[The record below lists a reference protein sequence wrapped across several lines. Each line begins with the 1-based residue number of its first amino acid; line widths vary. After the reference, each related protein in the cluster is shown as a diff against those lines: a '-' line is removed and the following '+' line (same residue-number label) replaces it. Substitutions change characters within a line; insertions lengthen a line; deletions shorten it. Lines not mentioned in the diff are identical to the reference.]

1 MKPTVVPTS
10 TTPTATADEA
20 ALEISLRPHAL
31 HDFVGH
37 EHLKDALGLMLAA
50 AQRRREPVDHILFH
64 GPPGTGKTTLSWI
77 IAHELGV
84 PLRELSA
91 PAIRRPGDL
100 AAVLVSLARGQV
112 LFLDEIHR
120 LAHESAEMLYSGMED
135 FRISLITG
143 RGEDASARSL
153 DLSRFTLVGATT
165 EFGLLPPPLRDRFG
179 QVFALDLYTIA
190 ELRHILAQSAAKLGV
205 LIDDEA
211 LTVLAERS
219 RGTPR
224 IANRLLR
231 RARDLAQ
238 VRDVDLTGDV
248 AHETMRLLRV
258 GDFGLEAYDLKYMTT
273 MHTAYADQPVGPQS
287 MSAATGI
294 PVVTIVNHIEPWLM
308 KAGLLRRTRQGRELT
323 EQGKALIRTQGRI
336 TTGFEDEPD

>member
-1 MKPTVVPTS
+1 MKHPVFSTS
-10 TTPTATADEA
+10 TTPTATAAEA
-20 ALEISLRPHAL
+20 ALEISLRPQAL

-37 EHLKDALGLMLAA
+37 EHIKDALGLMLAA
-50 AQRRREPVDHILFH
+50 AKRRSEPVDHILFH

-77 IAHELGV
+77 IAQEMGV

-100 AAVLVSLARGQV
+100 ATVLVSLVRGQV

-120 LAHESAEMLYSGMED
+120 LATESAEMLYSGMED
-135 FRISLITG
+135 YRISLITG
-143 RGEDASARSL
+143 RGEEANARTL
-153 DLSRFTLVGATT
+153 EVSRFTLVGATT
-165 EFGLLPPPLRDRFG
+165 EFGLRPPPLRDRFG
-179 QVFALDLYTIA
+179 QAFALDLYTIA
-190 ELRHILAQSAAKLGV
+190 ELRQIIAQSAAKLGV
-205 LIDDEA
+205 LIDADA
-211 LTVLAERS
+211 LTLLAERS

-238 VRDVDLTGDV
+238 VRDVDLTGEV
-248 AHETMRLLRV
+248 ANETMRLLRV
-258 GDFGLEAYDLKYMTT
+258 GEFGLEAYDLKYMTT
-273 MHTAYADQPVGPQS
+273 MLTAYADQPVGPQS

-294 PVVTIVNHIEPWLM
+294 PVVTITNHIEPWLM

-323 EQGKALIRTQGRI
+323 EQGKALIKTQSHL

>member
-20 ALEISLRPHAL
+20 ALEISLRPQAL

-37 EHLKDALGLMLAA
+37 EHIKDALGLMLTA
-50 AQRRREPVDHILFH
+50 AQRRSEPVDHILFH

-77 IAHELGV
+77 IAQEMGV

-100 AAVLVSLARGQV
+100 AAVLVSLVRGHV
-112 LFLDEIHR
+112 LFLDEVHA
-120 LAHESAEMLYSGMED
+120 LATETAEMLYSGLED

-143 RGEDASARSL
+143 RGEESTAHTL
-153 DLSRFTLVGATT
+153 DLPRFTLVGATT

-190 ELRHILAQSAAKLGV
+190 ELRQIIAQSAARLGV
-205 LIDDEA
+205 LIEDQA

-238 VRDVDLTGDV
+238 VRDADLTGDI
-248 AHETMRLLRV
+248 ASETMRLLRV
-258 GDFGLEAYDLKYMTT
+258 GELGLEAYDLKYMTT
-273 MHTAYADQPVGPQS
+273 MLTVYAHQPVGPQS

-294 PVVTIVNHIEPWLM
+294 PVVTITNHIEPWLM
-308 KAGLLRRTRQGRELT
+308 KAGLLRRTRQGRELDR
-323 EQGKALIRTQGRI
+323 AR
-336 TTGFEDEPD
+336 